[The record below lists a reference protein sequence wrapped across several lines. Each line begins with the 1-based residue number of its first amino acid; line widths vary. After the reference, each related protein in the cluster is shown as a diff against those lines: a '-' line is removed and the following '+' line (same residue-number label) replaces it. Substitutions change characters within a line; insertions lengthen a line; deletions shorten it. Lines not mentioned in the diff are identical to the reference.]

1 MKKWKVRPKLKLN
14 LSLLKSWIFN
24 KISPVDAVEEGKIKH
39 KVEISYKTTTDIL
52 NENLLDV
59 KYEKFLWK
67 NKVVKY
73 QENNN

>member
-14 LSLLKSWIFN
+14 LSLLTSWIFYN
-24 KISPVDAVEEGKIKH
+24 ISPVDAVEEGKIKH
-39 KVEISYKTTTDIL
+39 KVEISHKTTTDIL

>member
-1 MKKWKVRPKLKLN
+1 MESSTKTETES
-14 LSLLKSWIFN
+14 LSVKIIFN
-24 KISPVDAVEEGKIKH
+24 KISPVDAVEEAKIKH
-39 KVEISYKTTTDIL
+39 KAEISHKATVDVL

-59 KYEKFLWK
+59 KYEKFVWK

>member
-14 LSLLKSWIFN
+14 LSLLKSWIFYN
-24 KISPVDAVEEGKIKH
+24 ISPVDAVEEGKIKH
-39 KVEISYKTTTDIL
+39 KVEISHKTTTDIL

-73 QENNN
+73 QENNS

>member
-24 KISPVDAVEEGKIKH
+24 KISPVDPVEEGKIKH
-39 KVEISYKTTTDIL
+39 KVEISHKTTTDIL
-52 NENLLDV
+52 NENLLNV